1 MIVTLNI
8 KFCFVSATKINKVVT
23 FKLLFIYLNI
33 YLSNI
38 F

>member
-1 MIVTLNI
+1 MIVTLKI
-8 KFCFVSATKINKVVT
+8 KFCFVSAVEINKVAT